1 MLTKSSTPTSMMS
14 ASAASGSASASATAT
29 AAAALMELVNSELAS
44 LDLPASCILQPD
56 PDELPP
62 EPETPPTPPK
72 QEVKASS
79 RLPAVPRQHAKV
91 RAKTPPA
98 PSDPRSYAKLRALR
112 PKISEAERAFEASVG
127 AARASSDA
135 RIAAHADQY
144 GARDAAGEARVA
156 LRELG
161 AARSSQ
167 YAASAA
173 AHAHALATRRLEV
186 RCGVLSVLKERRR
199 ATVLREDDGDRGD

>member
-1 MLTKSSTPTSMMS
+1 MS
-14 ASAASGSASASATAT
+14 LCDEAGEVEDWVPEAV
-29 AAAALMELVNSELAS
+29 LNELG
-44 LDLPASCILQPD
+44 C
-56 PDELPP
+56 
-62 EPETPPTPPK
+62 
-72 QEVKASS
+72 
-79 RLPAVPRQHAKV
+79 LPAVPRQHAKV

-144 GARDAAGEARVA
+144 GARDAAGEARVG

-186 RCGVLSVLKERRR
+186 RCGCYPCSRSGAARLCCVRRMAIAAIELAARLSLM
-199 ATVLREDDGDRGD
+199 DI